1 MTEHEIHQGDRLS
14 VPEAAER
21 LGVTQDA
28 VRKRIHR
35 DAISWEQDGDGRYYV
50 YLGDTEDTTRNTSR
64 ETRQDTSRDTL
75 IVAMQDQIDTLK
87 QEVADWKEEARR
99 KDHLLAAALERIPA
113 LEEPTEPRQS
123 PESAGAGS
131 PGSTEPYE
139 EQEKQT
145 SRPWWRR
152 VFGG

>member
-1 MTEHEIHQGDRLS
+1 MERLS

-35 DAISWEQDGDGRYYV
+35 DAISWDQDDDGRYYV
-50 YLGDTEDTTRNTSR
+50 YLDTHDTTRNTSR
-64 ETRQDTSRDTL
+64 TTRQDSSRDIPSEAL
-75 IVAMQDQIDTLK
+75 IRSMQDQIDTLK

-113 LEEPTEPRQS
+113 IEAAPQDTLS
-123 PESAGAGS
+123 DAPESPQTAS
-131 PGSTEPYE
+131 QEPSNGEAPE
-139 EQEKQT
+139 ERETAKK
-145 SRPWWRR
+145 RPWWRR
-152 VFGG
+152 LFK